1 MERGI
6 TDNASIAA
14 KAQLEVARAR
24 LEATVSKLQS
34 VNSELELITSKEFL
48 EAAHAAY
55 LEVKDHRVGASM
67 EREQDTINWEKEL
80 KEAEEDLERLNQKI
94 LSAKDHKAKLDTASS
109 LLQVINNDLA
119 GYMESKLKQEA
130 DDNENSKGELL

>member
-6 TDNASIAA
+6 ADNASIAA

-24 LEATVSKLQS
+24 LEAAVSKLQS
-34 VNSELELITSKEFL
+34 VNSELERLHMLHSWRLGSPSWSSYGKR
-48 EAAHAAY
+48 ARY
-55 LEVKDHRVGASM
+55 
-67 EREQDTINWEKEL
+67 INWEKEL

-94 LSAKDHKAKLDTASS
+94 LSAKDHKAKLDTASF

-119 GYMESKLKQEA
+119 AYMESKLKQED

>member
-6 TDNASIAA
+6 ADNASIAA

-24 LEATVSKLQS
+24 LEVVVSKLQS
-34 VNSELELITSKEFL
+34 TVENLAVELITSKEFL

-67 EREQDTINWEKEL
+67 EREQDTINWKKEL

-109 LLQVINNDLA
+109 LLQVINNDLVA
-119 GYMESKLKQEA
+119 YME
-130 DDNENSKGELL
+130 